1 MICVLHATLAPR
13 MLLALQDAAE
23 QMIRTVPTA
32 FTALTSPLHRD
43 HLLATLNI
51 LERQSAWLAALGAQ
65 DLALR
70 YERLSVDLTHLP
82 SAQWPAGQCF
92 GPAQYVGGCLPLNG
106 RLLEHMLSF
115 ASAAGDPPGPH
126 TT

>member
-1 MICVLHATLAPR
+1 MICELHATLAPR

-51 LERQSAWLAALGAQ
+51 LERQSAWL
-65 DLALR
+65 
-70 YERLSVDLTHLP
+70 
-82 SAQWPAGQCF
+82 
-92 GPAQYVGGCLPLNG
+92 VGGCLPLNG